1 MTYYFLSSV
10 EIIFFDR
17 VGVQLV
23 GALGTILTFSFSF
36 CIFKMNP
43 LFFFKK
49 KKVIQPFDL

>member
-23 GALGTILTFSFSF
+23 GALGTILTFPFSFS
-36 CIFKMNP
+36 IFKMNP
-43 LFFFKK
+43 LSFK